1 MDKLTTLETLSGLAA
16 IARELRAAGVLR
28 VRVEGVELE
37 LAPAAEQYAGAEI
50 SSIPAEGPA
59 PGDPLDDP
67 ATFGNRGVPR
77 LRKVDHEVNHGG

>member
-50 SSIPAEGPA
+50 SIPGEGPA
-59 PGDPLDDP
+59 SGDPLDDP

-77 LRKVDHEVNHGG
+77 LRKVDPEVNHGG